1 MEFSKKTIVVSGA
14 ASPVGKAICT
24 AFAKAGGAIAACDKN
39 LAGAEQTAQ
48 ELRAAGFE
56 AKAFLVDLY
65 ALDSLKGAVAQI
77 VEAMGRIDV
86 LVNAYNEEM
95 PDEERKEMHLLDY
108 SNMVDYINAGTKG
121 VFRFSKYCALN
132 MAERK
137 SGAIVNVTSV
147 RGLTPVGGQTPV
159 VAVGGAIIGMTRM
172 WGVEMEADGIR
183 TNCVAAGITEG
194 EQIPYDEQPPIMQ
207 QKLSHLGL
215 RRPAKPEEIASAVLF
230 LASDAASYIT
240 GAVLPVDGGLS
251 AGFVRAF

>member
-65 ALDSLKGAVAQI
+65 ALDSLKDAVAQI
-77 VEAMGRIDV
+77 AEAMGRIDV

-108 SNMVDYINAGTKG
+108 SKMVDYINAGTKG

-159 VAVGGAIIGMTRM
+159 VAVGGATAVG
-172 WGVEMEADGIR
+172 D
-183 TNCVAAGITEG
+183 VAAVGGAVRRGGGAGVIVRRG
-194 EQIPYDEQPPIMQ
+194 GG
-207 QKLSHLGL
+207 LGL
-215 RRPAKPEEIASAVLF
+215 HAGVAGVHAGGQAQRQRQGQHGREVK
-230 LASDAASYIT
+230 LASVHVAYLLAA
-240 GAVLPVDGGLS
+240 LL
-251 AGFVRAF
+251 